1 MSDTARKAILDRLRQ
16 ARHGLPR
23 PAAPGLP
30 GDRPA
35 PPADF
40 TTFAAA
46 LARLAVPFDLAAD
59 PAEARTILGAVL
71 ARHNVKTAVLW
82 EDHPDLAAVDA
93 AAFLEASGVCLR
105 DAAGPDERPC
115 PVLADVDLGL
125 TGVDQ
130 ALCATGTLVLAARPE
145 QPRAVPLVPRLHVAL
160 VARSR
165 LLADLPALIAT
176 RHGQPM
182 PSALTCVSGISS
194 TGDIEFMYVRGVHG
208 PLAVHVIGL
217 DWR

>member
-1 MSDTARKAILDRLRQ
+1 MTTSARNDILTRLRQ
-16 ARHGLPR
+16 AQHGLPR
-23 PAAPGLP
+23 PATPAAPV
-30 GDRPA
+30 DRPV

-40 TTFAAA
+40 ATFAAA
-46 LARLAVPFDLAAD
+46 LSRLGLPFDLASD
-59 PAEARTILGAVL
+59 PEAARTLLTTVM
-71 ARHNVKTAVLW
+71 ARHDVKTAVLW
-82 EDHPDLAAVDA
+82 DAHPDLAAVDA
-93 AAFLEASGVCLR
+93 AGLLEASGVTLR
-105 DAAGPDERPC
+105 DPAGPDERPC
-115 PVLADVDLGL
+115 PALSDVDMGL
-125 TGVDQ
+125 TGVDH

-165 LLADLPALIAT
+165 LLPDLSALVGSLD
-176 RHGQPM
+176 GQAL

-194 TGDIEFMYVRGVHG
+194 TGDIEFMYVKGVHG